1 RYSEPPRAAHYRR
14 ARIGV
19 EAVSGGPATA
29 RVALAGLAADALVAC
44 GHEALGLVSAS
55 PFALEAAAQSIHEV
69 HHLALGFFRFGGDQ
83 LLALLLARDQLTQ
96 RVLVA
101 ILELARIEL
110 GLPLRDDLLGNF
122 EHARVG
128 FGQPLVEHR

>member
-1 RYSEPPRAAHYRR
+1 MLHVDHEPVDAAPRHDLHELHTRYRRQVAQDRLALGEPLFERIDHRHRYSEPPRAAHYRR

-55 PFALEAAAQSIHEV
+55 PFALE
-69 HHLALGFFRFGGDQ
+69 
-83 LLALLLARDQLTQ
+83 
-96 RVLVA
+96 
-101 ILELARIEL
+101 
-110 GLPLRDDLLGNF
+110 
-122 EHARVG
+122 
-128 FGQPLVEHR
+128 